1 MFLTVGS
8 VCSRREAAQ
17 VRRLQQSVQP
27 IVEPDHAHAQ
37 THRLQALQLRAVRE
51 GVPEEGGSAAP
62 PGESAPGLPTAGRR
76 QQQHSGGLG
85 HRQEGAA
92 ESARPVLL
100 LVNLESQRVC
110 VCAGQHVVVR

>member
-1 MFLTVGS
+1 MLLTVDS

-37 THRLQALQLRAVRE
+37 THRLQALQLRSLRE

-62 PGESAPGLPTAGRR
+62 PGESAPGLPTAGCR

-85 HRQEGAA
+85 NSQEGAAA
-92 ESARPVLL
+92 ESARPVFL

-110 VCAGQHVVVR
+110 MCWTT